1 MSNIDKFRIP
11 INKSVVASL
20 RLICVI
26 VDNVEY
32 SYVFLIHICKKNL
45 DQLKTNTPSLEYLIS
60 E

>member
-32 SYVFLIHICKKNL
+32 VFLIHICKKNL